1 MVLYIEHETEVKAL
15 QERFNE
21 LYPFLQLHFIRTLVE
36 NGKPLKKIVKA
47 TPDQKLKEITNKL
60 KPGMISVRENL
71 TVAEVLDDFRNHGV
85 IVQVYR
91 KSGTLWVETSLTE
104 DWTLERQ
111 NREAYLINTTED
123 FSLEKIR
130 KIL

>member
-1 MVLYIEHETEVKAL
+1 MVLYIEHETQVNAL
-15 QERFNE
+15 QEKFNA
-21 LYPFLQLHFIRTLVE
+21 LYPFLQLHFIRTVEE

-47 TPDQKLKEITNKL
+47 TPEQKLKEITNKL
-60 KPGMISVRENL
+60 KPGTVSVKETL
-71 TVAEVLDDFRNHGV
+71 AVAEVLDDFRNHGL

>member
-1 MVLYIEHETEVKAL
+1 MVLYIDHDTQVQAL
-15 QERFNE
+15 QEKFNA
-21 LYPFLQLHFIRTLVE
+21 LYPFLQLHFIRTLEE
-36 NGKPLKKIVKA
+36 NGKPVKKIIKA
-47 TPDQKLKEITNKL
+47 APEQKLREISGKL
-60 KPGMISVRENL
+60 VPGMVSVSESRA
-71 TVAEVLDDFRNHGV
+71 VAEVLDDFRSHGV

-111 NREAYLINTTED
+111 NREAHLISTTED
-123 FSLEKIR
+123 FITGKLR